1 MLKTVLSVTVLFLSA
16 TIHAQAYKDSI
27 RNQFLD
33 YSGLLSKKEL
43 AKSMDYMN
51 PGIFRIIPK
60 DQLLAGI
67 EQAYNNP
74 EMDFEVEMPTITAVE
89 DSKVINGQHYAK
101 LRYSGYLKM
110 RFVDADGGEQDT
122 AMLKGLLQGQFGE
135 NNVTYDAATGFYRIL
150 AQKKVIANS
159 PDARKWTFAVVEE
172 KQKPLL
178 EKFIP
183 KELL

>member
-27 RNQFLD
+27 RNQFLN

-60 DQLLAGI
+60 DQLLAAI

-74 EMDFEVEMPTITAVE
+74 EMNFEVEMPTITAVE
-89 DSKVINGQHYAK
+89 DSKVIDGQHYAK

-110 RFVDADGGEQDT
+110 RFVDADAGEQDT

-135 NNVTYDAATGFYRIL
+135 NNVTYNAATGFYRIL
-150 AQKKVIANS
+150 AQKNVIANS
-159 PDARKWTFAVVEE
+159 LDARKWTFAVVEE